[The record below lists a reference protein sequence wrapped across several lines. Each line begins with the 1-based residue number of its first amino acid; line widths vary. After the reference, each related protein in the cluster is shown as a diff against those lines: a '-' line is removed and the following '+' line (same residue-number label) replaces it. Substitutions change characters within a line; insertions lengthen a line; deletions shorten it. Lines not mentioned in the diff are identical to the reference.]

1 MRLVRGWT
9 ARCLLE
15 MIRECQWSMR
25 IVNGQTERHAGFRP
39 GQPAYKR
46 GSINYT
52 KALSSPLLGRLQF
65 GKNFT
70 FLLLK

>member
-1 MRLVRGWT
+1 
-9 ARCLLE
+9 
-15 MIRECQWSMR
+15 MR